1 MGVQL
6 SKVGDKKLIKGY
18 KLSQQTAKKIDI
30 SMIGN
35 PTNFRHTYHVGA
47 DYVNTE
53 QITGNNI
60 PLTSEESDFNISK
73 SFQQLQMHT
82 PKTGHSQSDGS
93 DSTKIV
99 CSEAP
104 ISSNLSLAPTLKSN
118 TTEHKKKLVHLA
130 RTDSLVAVE
139 EKALFLPHL
148 YSEVDLVF
156 RDRVDAQLTELIRK
170 RPRYARNKF
179 LNGNLSS
186 NKPRLMI

>member
-6 SKVGDKKLIKGY
+6 SKVGDRKLIKGY

-53 QITGNNI
+53 QMTENNVH
-60 PLTSEESDFNISK
+60 LASEESDFNINK

-82 PKTGHSQSDGS
+82 PKTGHSQSNGTDT
-93 DSTKIV
+93 TKTV

-118 TTEHKKKLVHLA
+118 TTEHKKKLIHLA
-130 RTDSLVAVE
+130 RTDSSVSVE
-139 EKALFLPHL
+139 EKKK
-148 YSEVDLVF
+148 
-156 RDRVDAQLTELIRK
+156 TKICK
-170 RPRYARNKF
+170 K
-179 LNGNLSS
+179 
-186 NKPRLMI
+186 